1 VYNHNCSHLVVSYI
15 VVIDSNEEEEPDTTA
30 PTAILERSL
39 LQETTMTVYPNPNSG
54 EFMMEIGTRKPGN
67 YQLSIFAS
75 GGNLIHRENCAI
87 NYNYARSF
95 TDLKV
100 TPGIYFIKLSSNME
114 SVIKKVI
121 IN

>member
-1 VYNHNCSHLVVSYI
+1 VVS
-15 VVIDSNEEEEPDTTA
+15 DSDQEEEPDTTT
-30 PTAILERSL
+30 TAIAAQSI

-54 EFMMEIGTRKPGN
+54 EFMMKIGTSKPGN
-67 YQLSIFAS
+67 YQLSIFSS
-75 GGNLIHRENCAI
+75 GGNLIHQESCAI

-100 TPGIYFIKLSSNME
+100 TPGIYFIKLSSNTE

>member
-1 VYNHNCSHLVVSYI
+1 
-15 VVIDSNEEEEPDTTA
+15 VIDSGQEEEPDTTT
-30 PTAILERSL
+30 TAIVARSI

-67 YQLSIFAS
+67 YQLSIFSS
-75 GGNLIHRENCAI
+75 GGNLIHQENCAI
-87 NYNYARSF
+87 SYNYARYF

-100 TPGIYFIKLSSNME
+100 TPGIYFIKLSSNTE